1 MIRENLYPIVYGV
14 LVWILGASF
23 YLLSYYVPIL
33 ENTEQQSN
41 IVMALAIIPS
51 ACLGT
56 YLFYKKSYIKPSS
69 LALTFIIVATIL
81 DALITVPV
89 FIIPNGGSFSAFY
102 GDPMFYTIVVE
113 FYFIVLYYGNYLT
126 KRAKTKKQFNT
137 GTHA

>member
-69 LALTFIIVATIL
+69 LALTFILVATIL

-89 FIIPNGGSFSAFY
+89 FIIPNGGSFSAFF

-126 KRAKTKKQFNT
+126 KTAKTKKQFNT